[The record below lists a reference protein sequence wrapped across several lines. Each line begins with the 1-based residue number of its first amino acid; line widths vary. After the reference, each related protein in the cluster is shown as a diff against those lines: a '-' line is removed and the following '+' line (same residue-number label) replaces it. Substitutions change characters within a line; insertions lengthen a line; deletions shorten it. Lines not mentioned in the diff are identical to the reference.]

1 MGRKKILVTGAN
13 GQLGNE
19 LRELSAVYPEYKFY
33 FAGRNVLDIS
43 EKNLVLNFFEEHKF
57 DYCINCAAYTAV
69 DKAESERELSFL
81 ANATG
86 PAILAEVSGIT
97 GTKLIHIS
105 TDYVY
110 NGTDHHPLKEDSAT
124 GPVNVY
130 GQSKLEGERLV
141 RTENEKSLVIRTSWV
156 YSSYGK
162 NFVKTMMRLL
172 SEREEL
178 NVVADQQ
185 GCPTYAADLADVIMA
200 FIDADVGGSK
210 LSGIYNYANNGV
222 TTWYDFA
229 VLIGEM
235 IGARCRINPV
245 KSEAYPTPAV
255 RPLYSV
261 LDTSKIRAALDIE
274 IPFWKDSV
282 VRCVERLRGG
292 GLAG

>member
-1 MGRKKILVTGAN
+1 MVTGAN

-33 FAGRNVLDIS
+33 FAGRDVLDIS
-43 EKNLVLNFFEEHKF
+43 EKNIVLDFFEKHKF
-57 DYCINCAAYTAV
+57 GYCINCAAYTAV
-69 DKAESERELSFL
+69 DKAESERALSFL
-81 ANATG
+81 VNATG

-97 GTKLIHIS
+97 DTKLIHIS

-141 RTENEKSLVIRTSWV
+141 CMENDESLVIRTSWV

-172 SEREEL
+172 SEKDEL

-200 FIDADVGGSK
+200 IIDADVGGSK
-210 LSGIYNYANNGV
+210 LAGIYNYANSGV

-229 VLIGEM
+229 VLIGEL
-235 IGARCRINPV
+235 IDARCRINPV

-282 VRCVERLRGG
+282 ARCVERLRGG